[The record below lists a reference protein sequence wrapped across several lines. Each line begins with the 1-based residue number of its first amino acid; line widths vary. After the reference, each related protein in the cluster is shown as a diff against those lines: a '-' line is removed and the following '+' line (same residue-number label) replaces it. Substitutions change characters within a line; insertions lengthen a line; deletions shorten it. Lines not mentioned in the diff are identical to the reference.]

1 MLRKESRRLYECRHG
16 PVTHDKLSSS
26 NRNTQVSCNTF
37 VIKSLANVCRIVV
50 FRAARPSNSWPHA
63 ARMLAR
69 VTTTAVL
76 LAAGGGT
83 RFVGSTHKLLADIE
97 GVPVFRRSLDHLLAA
112 GFDHVVVVTG
122 AVDLDIAESSVTV
135 VHNSN
140 WSHGQAGSLQLA
152 LAAAATHDSEF
163 VVVGL
168 ADQPCIPASAW
179 RAVASTPSSAPIVVA
194 TYDGT
199 RGPNPVRL
207 HRSVWSHLPTNGDD
221 GARPV
226 MRLHPEWIDEVACEG
241 SAADIDTLEDLG
253 SWTNF

>member
-1 MLRKESRRLYECRHG
+1 MLDS
-16 PVTHDKLSSS
+16 
-26 NRNTQVSCNTF
+26 
-37 VIKSLANVCRIVV
+37 
-50 FRAARPSNSWPHA
+50 
-63 ARMLAR
+63 

-76 LAAGGGT
+76 LAAGGGK
-83 RFVGSTHKLLADIE
+83 RFSGTTHKLLAALD
-97 GVPVFRRSLDHLLAA
+97 GVPVYRRSLDELLAA

-122 AVDLDIAESSVTV
+122 AVDLGIDDADVTTLV
-135 VHNSN
+135 NSA
-140 WSHGQAGSLQLA
+140 WRHGQAGSLQLA
-152 LAAAATHDSEF
+152 LVAAAEHDSEY

-168 ADQPCIPASAW
+168 ADQPFIPASAW
-179 RAVASTPSSAPIVVA
+179 QAIATAESDAPIVVA

-207 HRSVWSHLPTNGDD
+207 HRSIWQDLPTEGDE
-221 GARPV
+221 GARPL